1 MKDIKVY
8 GIDLAKNIFQLHGAD
23 GKGKKVVQKRLKRGD
38 LLEFMAKQKPC
49 LIGLEACGSAHYWA
63 REFQSLGHQ
72 VKLMAPQFVKPYVK
86 SNKNDRNDACAIA
99 EAVTRPEMRFVP
111 IKRIDQQDT
120 LLLHRTRGLL
130 IKNRTAHAN
139 QIRGLLGEYGIVIPK
154 GLSQLKKLPGILELN
169 QKKLTPQ
176 SEVIFNRQYEYLKS
190 IEKEIAYYDKAIEK
204 SAEENAQCR
213 EIMKIEGIGPVTAS
227 AVVATVGD
235 AKVFKNGREM
245 SAWLGVVPRQ
255 HSSGNKIR
263 LGGISK
269 RGDSYVRSLLIHGG
283 RSVVKVCQ
291 NKTDKRHTWLASKK
305 ERSGFNKAAVAL
317 ANKNAR
323 IMWAILSTGE
333 SYNRAA
339 A

>member
-23 GKGKKVVQKRLKRGD
+23 AKGKKVLQKRLKRGD
-38 LLEFMAKQKPC
+38 LLEFMANQKPC

-63 REFQSLGHQ
+63 REFQSLGHE

-120 LLLHRTRGLL
+120 LLLHRTRELL
-130 IKNRTAHAN
+130 IKSRTAQAN

-154 GLSQLKKLPGILELN
+154 GLGQLKKLPEILELN
-169 QKKLTPQ
+169 QKKLTLQ
-176 SEVIFNRQYEYLKS
+176 SERIFNRQYEYLKS
-190 IEKEIAYYDKAIEK
+190 VEKEIAFYDKALEK
-204 SAEENAQCR
+204 AAEENAQCR
-213 EIMKIEGIGPVTAS
+213 EIMKIEGIGPITAS

-269 RGDSYVRSLLIHGG
+269 RGDRYVRSLLIHGG
-283 RSVVKVCQ
+283 RSVTKVCQ
-291 NKTDKRHTWLASKK
+291 TKTDKRHLWLASKK

-323 IMWAILSTGE
+323 IIWAILSSGE
-333 SYNRAA
+333 CYNKAA
-339 A
+339 